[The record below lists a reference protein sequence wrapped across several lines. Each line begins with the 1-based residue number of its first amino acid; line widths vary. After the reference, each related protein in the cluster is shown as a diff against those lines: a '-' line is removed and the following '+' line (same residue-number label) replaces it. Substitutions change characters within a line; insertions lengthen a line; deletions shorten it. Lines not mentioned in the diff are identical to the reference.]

1 MRKKLRVEVEAERI
15 WLYRLASRECV
26 YGLFACESVLEARGL
41 SSSQARSASHPLSRG
56 CFLERECSK
65 FKLLISIW
73 NMNFGSNFNVMLKTK
88 STFSGETV
96 QIFETPPSNLETVD
110 V

>member
-1 MRKKLRVEVEAERI
+1 MILVLKKFGEFFFEKLK
-15 WLYRLASRECV
+15 
-26 YGLFACESVLEARGL
+26 LFKIEQWYSL
-41 SSSQARSASHPLSRG
+41 SSLNEQVI
-56 CFLERECSK
+56 FSK

-88 STFSGETV
+88 STFSGEKV
-96 QIFETPPSNLETVD
+96 QIFETPLNNLETVD